1 MPLPGALLNQIKC
14 CLSNDGHIL
23 IEPVVL
29 KCTGSACKECISD
42 SEEEVIYCYAC
53 NGKHQK
59 NDLLNATVNTVAKIL
74 VENFIV
80 VWEGIK
86 LMKKAGMGWFKKSAD
101 VNRSQCDQIGRFI
114 GD

>member
-1 MPLPGALLNQIKC
+1 MS
-14 CLSNDGHIL
+14 SN
-23 IEPVVL
+23 
-29 KCTGSACKECISD
+29 TGTRGTKDHVS
-42 SEEEVIYCYAC
+42 Y
-53 NGKHQK
+53 
-59 NDLLNATVNTVAKIL
+59 LL